1 MISSLQA
8 LRFIFALFIFAQ
20 HFPLR
25 DGEPTAL
32 FPGGP
37 MGVSFF
43 LVLSGFVM
51 SLGYADKVRRPD
63 FHWGSF
69 MKKRLIRLWPLHIL
83 CLLIWIVAAGMH
95 SSFELQPLPLLGNL
109 FLLQSWI
116 PLQEAKANIVAW
128 CLSDLIIFYALFPWL
143 VRMRVKQLA
152 LALVIY
158 GGVII
163 AIGSQIPEKASSGF
177 LLRGWFYYMFPL
189 SRLIDF
195 ALGILVYHAYRRVE
209 ERGHVAW
216 WKRATPLAHFLVELI
231 PILLFIL
238 AFLFTRRYNIPG
250 YNVYSFFIPSCL
262 LIYILALAHKSG
274 DRAGIPAWLSKPWLI
289 YMGEISFSFY
299 MIHYL
304 VILITNRVF
313 SWIYPENP
321 WPLRLLVTLGITI
334 VGSILINKYFEQP
347 IARLLSRKGTSI
359 SHHNSSSSSRS

>member
-1 MISSLQA
+1 
-8 LRFIFALFIFAQ
+8 
-20 HFPLR
+20 
-25 DGEPTAL
+25 
-32 FPGGP
+32 

-95 SSFELQPLPLLGNL
+95 STFELQPLPLLGNL
-109 FLLQSWI
+109 FLLQGWI
-116 PLQEAKANIVAW
+116 PLQEAQANIVAW
-128 CLSDLIIFYALFPWL
+128 CLSDLILFYALFPWL
-143 VRMRVKQLA
+143 VRMPVKQLA
-152 LALVIY
+152 LFLVIY
-158 GGVII
+158 GAILI
-163 AIGSQIPEKASSGF
+163 TIGSQIPEKASSGF
-177 LLRGWFYYMFPL
+177 FLRDWFYYFFPL

-195 ALGILVYHAYRRVE
+195 ILGILVYHAYRHAE
-209 ERGHVAW
+209 EWGHVSW
-216 WKRATPLAHFLVELI
+216 WKKASASTHFFIELVPI
-231 PILLFIL
+231 ILLIL
-238 AFLFTRRYNIPG
+238 TSIFADKYNDPGDDVYPFFL
-250 YNVYSFFIPSCL
+250 PSCL

-274 DRAGIPAWLSKPWLI
+274 DQAGIPAWIAKPWLI

-347 IARLLSRKGTSI
+347 IARLLSRKG
-359 SHHNSSSSSRS
+359 NK